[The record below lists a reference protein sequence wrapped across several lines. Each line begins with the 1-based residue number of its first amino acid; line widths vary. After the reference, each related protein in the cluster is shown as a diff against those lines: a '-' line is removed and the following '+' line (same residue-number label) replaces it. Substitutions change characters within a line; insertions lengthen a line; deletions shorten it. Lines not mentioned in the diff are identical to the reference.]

1 MRKFLVI
8 AALLVTAAP
17 LAAAQTPDKPAQP
30 AGDKVALA
38 GAEQAVTERVSAY
51 LAAMRKGDAAAIAP
65 FFADDY
71 AATTETGGV
80 QTKAQR
86 LEWAKGDAARLSTL
100 DYQDLKVRV
109 YGETAVVTGLAAS
122 QGEGGTKVNRRFTH
136 VWVRQGG
143 EWRMVAAQTTPVMA
157 APAAGK
163 KP

>member
-1 MRKFLVI
+1 MLKFLVI
-8 AALLVTAAP
+8 AALVVAAAP
-17 LAAAQTPDKPAQP
+17 SATQIPDKPAQP
-30 AGDKVALA
+30 AGEKVALA
-38 GAEQAVTERVSAY
+38 DAEQAVTERVSAF
-51 LAAMRKGDAAAIAP
+51 LAAMRKGDTAAIAP
-65 FFADDY
+65 FYADDY
-71 AATTETGGV
+71 TATTETGGV

-122 QGEGGTKVNRRFTH
+122 RGAGGAQVNRRFTH

-143 EWRMVAAQTTPVMA
+143 EWRMVAAQTTPVTA